1 MAQPILEINLEKI
14 SYDLDK
20 VILKAIDLK
29 IDSNGLYGVFG
40 RNGQGKSTFL
50 KTLCGLKSYE
60 GTIRLNN
67 EILQPSDV
75 AFLATE
81 PMIYEYLTAEEFYKF
96 YQKVSGRK
104 NSSSTRIF
112 DINEKVLLKTMST
125 GTLKKAYVNTILQFD
140 DYKIYIFDEPFN
152 GLDIESNYVLLHK
165 IRELAKENIVFVSSH
180 IIEIVS
186 PYLTKTFY
194 VNEQQITEVENE
206 NIMNLFMQSI
216 DHE

>member
-40 RNGQGKSTFL
+40 KNGQGKSTFL

-60 GTIRLNN
+60 GSIRLNN

-81 PMIYEYLTAEEFYKF
+81 PMIYEYLTADEFYKF

-104 NSSSTRIF
+104 NSNSTRIF
-112 DINEKVLLKTMST
+112 DIDEKVLVKTMST

-165 IRELAKENIVFVSSH
+165 IRQLSKENIVFVSSH

-216 DHE
+216 DHG

>member
-1 MAQPILEINLEKI
+1 MAQPILEINLKKI

-206 NIMNLFMQSI
+206 NIMDLFMQSI
-216 DHE
+216 DHG

>member
-1 MAQPILEINLEKI
+1 MTQPTLKITIEEINYGSSKT
-14 SYDLDK
+14 
-20 VILKAIDLK
+20 ILKSIDLK
-29 IDSNGLYGVFG
+29 INSVGLYGIFG

-50 KTLCGLKSYE
+50 KTLCGLKSYK
-60 GTIRLNN
+60 GSIHFNN
-67 EILQPSDV
+67 QILQPSDV

-81 PMIYEYLTAEEFYKF
+81 PMIYEYLTADEFYKF

-104 NSSSTRIF
+104 NSNSTRIF
-112 DINEKVLLKTMST
+112 DIDERILLKTMST

-194 VNEQQITEVENE
+194 VNEQKITEVENE
-206 NIMNLFMQSI
+206 NIMNLFMQSV
-216 DHE
+216 DHG

>member
-206 NIMNLFMQSI
+206 NIMDLFMQSI
-216 DHE
+216 DHG

>member
-1 MAQPILEINLEKI
+1 MSQPILEINLEKI

-112 DINEKVLLKTMST
+112 DIDEKVLLKTMST

>member
-1 MAQPILEINLEKI
+1 MVLPILEINLEKI

-104 NSSSTRIF
+104 NSNSTRIF
-112 DINEKVLLKTMST
+112 DIDEKVLLKTMST
-125 GTLKKAYVNTILQFD
+125 GTLKKAYINTILQFD

>member
-216 DHE
+216 DHG

>member
-1 MAQPILEINLEKI
+1 MVQPILEINLEKI

-216 DHE
+216 DHG

>member
-1 MAQPILEINLEKI
+1 MSQPTLEINIEEINYGSSKI
-14 SYDLDK
+14 
-20 VILKAIDLK
+20 ILKSIDLT
-29 IDSNGLYGVFG
+29 IDSVGLYGVFG

-50 KTLCGLKSYE
+50 KTLCGLKSYK
-60 GTIRLNN
+60 GSIQFNKQ
-67 EILQPSDV
+67 ILEPSDV

-81 PMIYEYLTAEEFYKF
+81 PMIYEYLTADEFYKF

-112 DINEKVLLKTMST
+112 DIDEKILLKTMST

-165 IRELAKENIVFVSSH
+165 IRALAKENIVFVSSH

-194 VNEQQITEVENE
+194 VNEQKITEVENE

-216 DHE
+216 DHG

>member
-81 PMIYEYLTAEEFYKF
+81 PMVYEYLTAEEFYKF

-112 DINEKVLLKTMST
+112 DIDEKVLLKTMST

>member
-1 MAQPILEINLEKI
+1 MVLPILEINLEKI

-81 PMIYEYLTAEEFYKF
+81 PMIYEYLTADEFYKF

-112 DINEKVLLKTMST
+112 DIDEKVLLKTMST

-206 NIMNLFMQSI
+206 NIMDLFMQSI
-216 DHE
+216 DHG

>member
-81 PMIYEYLTAEEFYKF
+81 PMIYEYLTADEFYKF

-216 DHE
+216 DHG